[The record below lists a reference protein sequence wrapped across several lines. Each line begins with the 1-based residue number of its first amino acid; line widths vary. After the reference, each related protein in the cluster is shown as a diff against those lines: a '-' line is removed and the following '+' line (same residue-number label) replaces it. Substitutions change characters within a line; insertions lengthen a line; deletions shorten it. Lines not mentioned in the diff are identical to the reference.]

1 MWARLNSDGEII
13 QSWTRPAP
21 ANINGVIHKA
31 AIFNLWDAAQLV
43 AVDIW
48 TVTMTNSQADSTWNF
63 TSSPVLAVTKDGD
76 TVTGVTGT
84 YTSTLRPLK
93 DVYSITVAS
102 TDGFSVGDKVAASG
116 TYSSAAKQGTI
127 ISKDVTGDNVEIG
140 LNVEITKGTW
150 ANGDTVKGFNS
161 SGTALSPAVS
171 TTISADLTL
180 LSRGKQWD
188 VTQSVKQSQESRL
201 KQYDWYYI
209 RKADNGTAVPS
220 AIQTYRDEVRTEAT
234 RLETAI
240 AATTT
245 IAELQAVNISVNIND
260 IDPLTNAVVSDGW
273 PEDLS

>member
-31 AIFNLWDAAQLV
+31 AIFNLWDAAQLA

-93 DVYSITVAS
+93 DVYAITVAS
-102 TDGFSVGDKVAASG
+102 TDGFSDGDKVAASG

-127 ISKDVTGDNVEIG
+127 FSIDAEAKI

-150 ANGDTVKGFNS
+150 ANGNTVKGFNS
-161 SGTALSPAVS
+161 SGNALSPAVS

-180 LSRGKQWD
+180 QSRGKQWD

-209 RKADNGTAVPS
+209 RKADNATAVPS
-220 AIQTYRDEVRTEAT
+220 AIQTYRDEVRTEAA
-234 RLETAI
+234 RLETAV

-245 IAELQAVNISVNIND
+245 ITELQAVT
-260 IDPLTNAVVSDGW
+260 LSDGW
-273 PEDLS
+273 PEELS

>member
-31 AIFNLWDAAQLV
+31 AIFNLWDAAQLA

-84 YTSTLRPLK
+84 YDTSRIRPLK

-102 TDGFSVGDKVAASG
+102 TDGFSDGDKVAASG

-127 ISKDVTGDNVEIG
+127 ISIQTETEVLG
-140 LNVEITKGTW
+140 VEITKGTW
-150 ANGDTVKGFNS
+150 ANGNTVKGFNS
-161 SGTALSPAVS
+161 SGNALSPAVS

-180 LSRGKQWD
+180 QSRGKQWD

-209 RKADNGTAVPS
+209 RKSDNGTAVPS
-220 AIQTYRDEVRTEAT
+220 AVQTYRDGVRTEAA

-260 IDPLTNAVVSDGW
+260 IDPVTNAVVSDGW

>member
-31 AIFNLWDAAQLV
+31 AIFNLWDADQLR

-127 ISKDVTGDNVEIG
+127 ISISPLDAEV

-180 LSRGKQWD
+180 QSRGKQWD

-220 AIQTYRDEVRTEAT
+220 AIQTYRDEVRTEAA

-245 IAELQAVNISVNIND
+245 IAELQAVD
-260 IDPLTNAVVSDGW
+260 LSDGW